1 MPEIAIRP
9 ALSGDIEQ
17 LANLEHHYTSYCVCQ
32 IDVQAEEGQ
41 IQITL
46 RESCLPRSVRVEYP
60 HPPKKILDDWQK
72 RSGLLVALLNGV
84 AVGYISLREDIVPIT
99 AWIDDLVVMRRL
111 RHQGI
116 GTALLLAAQQWAS
129 QRQLKRMVIE
139 LQSKNYPAICLVQKL
154 GFDFSGYHER
164 YFSNLDIAL
173 FFSKV
178 IG

>member
-17 LANLEHHYTSYCVCQ
+17 LANLEHHYTSECVWQ
-32 IDVQAEEGQ
+32 IDVQSDDGQ

-46 RESCLPRSVRVEYP
+46 RESCLPRSVRVDYP
-60 HPPKKILDDWQK
+60 HSPKKICDDWQE
-72 RSGLLVALLNGV
+72 RAGLLVALLNGNPI
-84 AVGYISLREDIVPIT
+84 GYISIRDDIVPQT
-99 AWIDDLVVMRRL
+99 AWVDDLVVMRRM
-111 RHQGI
+111 RRQGV
-116 GTALLLAAQQWAS
+116 GTALLLAAQQWAN

-139 LQSKNYPAICLVQKL
+139 MQSKNYPAICLAQKL